1 MAQPTVTMD
10 TPGVILALAQLF
22 LAAHCSQAAFALP
35 PPGQLGSAFYLQ
47 CEDPAEKGDWL
58 SFLGLGLEFFPS
70 ADTVARV
77 PYLLVPSG
85 NGTFS
90 LQNLWR
96 GYSEKRFGDFVAI
109 DCVDLTGQDE
119 LKAELDELTEG
130 GTRLAA
136 VLNTHPYHSLGI
148 DSFHAAYP
156 AVGR

>member
-1 MAQPTVTMD
+1 MGATWSNPH
-10 TPGVILALAQLF
+10 GVPPL
-22 LAAHCSQAAFALP
+22 LP
-35 PPGQLGSAFYLQ
+35 ADRSRPDWEHVIEISAGYFHVRA
-47 CEDPAEKGDWL
+47 DFKVAKGL
-58 SFLGLGLEFFPS
+58 VNLTTHMSLCRLES
-70 ADTVARV
+70 
-77 PYLLVPSG
+77 
-85 NGTFS
+85 
-90 LQNLWR
+90 
-96 GYSEKRFGDFVAI
+96 GDFVAI